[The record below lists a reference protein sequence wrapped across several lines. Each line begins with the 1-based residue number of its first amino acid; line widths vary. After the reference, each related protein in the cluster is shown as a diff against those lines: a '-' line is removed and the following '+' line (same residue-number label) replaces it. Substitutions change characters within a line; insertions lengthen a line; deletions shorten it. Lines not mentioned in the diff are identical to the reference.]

1 MIDTDSINIQIIGCV
16 EDTIDKLQI
25 AGQIMPLTYEMKSNA
40 KKVGSHF
47 RLCIKQLYSYSKCV
61 FNKSSWRRT

>member
-1 MIDTDSINIQIIGCV
+1 MIDADSINIQIIGCV

-47 RLCIKQLYSYSKCV
+47 RILHKAIDILSV
-61 FNKSSWRRT
+61 

>member
-1 MIDTDSINIQIIGCV
+1 MIETDAINIQIIGCV

-40 KKVGSHF
+40 KKV
-47 RLCIKQLYSYSKCV
+47 KQAS
-61 FNKSSWRRT
+61 F